1 MARRAS
7 GQPTDGELK
16 ILKVLWEMGPSR
28 LSEICAALRQH
39 QPTATTTVA
48 TILGIM
54 LQKGLVERKSGSP
67 NILWSAKL
75 SQQDASSGL
84 LKNLMEGVFDG
95 SAQKLVAHLLQ
106 QGELSD
112 KDRQAIRGM
121 FDGRYVKEKSKR
133 RNRP

>member
-7 GQPTDGELK
+7 GQPTDGELR

-28 LSEICAALRQH
+28 LSEICAALRQQ

-48 TILGIM
+48 TILRIM
-54 LQKGLVERKSGSP
+54 LQKGLVERKSRSP

-75 SQQDASSGL
+75 SQKDASNGL

-95 SAQKLVAHLLQ
+95 SAQKLVAHLVQ

-112 KDRQAIRGM
+112 KDRQAIRRM
-121 FDGRYVKEKSKR
+121 LNARDAKDKPKR
-133 RNRP
+133 RN

>member
-16 ILKVLWEMGPSR
+16 ILKVLWEMGPAR

-39 QPTATTTVA
+39 RPTATTTVA
-48 TILGIM
+48 TILRIM
-54 LQKGLVERKSGSP
+54 LQKGLVERKSKSQ

-75 SQQDASSGL
+75 SQKDASNGL

-112 KDRQAIRGM
+112 KDRQEIRRMLDAI
-121 FDGRYVKEKSKR
+121 YVKDKPKR
-133 RNRP
+133 RN